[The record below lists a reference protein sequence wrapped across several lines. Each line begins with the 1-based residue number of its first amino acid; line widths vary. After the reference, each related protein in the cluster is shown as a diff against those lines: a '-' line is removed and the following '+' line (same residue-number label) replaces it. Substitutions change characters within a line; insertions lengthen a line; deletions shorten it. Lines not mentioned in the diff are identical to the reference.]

1 MNHDDFKDTYNKDHK
16 EPRFSIRMSLQ
27 ALVEDWTTNPIATQR
42 QVDGLYRMTNDIN
55 LDVIRLLETSDA
67 DFTWFDIDEME
78 WIILVS
84 NIIYNNTSK
93 NNLILE
99 DGIYDLLVVKYKNI
113 TGNDIVGA
121 PPVTFPDDIV
131 FDQNKQELIPGIMYL
146 SDEECS
152 YIDQMLYHN
161 DIYKNKILTQ
171 RDMLYPGVTYE
182 KTVSKR
188 LKDTS
193 HNNPELVG
201 TLDKAKFVL
210 VKQAKDKGVDQDP
223 TVNVLERDFF
233 GKHIGMGVI
242 DPNQN
247 IDVIVELKYDGVSVE
262 ADILNQR
269 IISARTRGDTE
280 NDIATDLTPILA
292 GYYLPDAPVL
302 DTVIGMKFEA
312 IMTYDNLE
320 IYSKLKGY
328 KFANGRTA
336 IISWTT
342 SSDAYQLRELIT
354 LVPLATNIK
363 DENGEPIDRL
373 VEVDLMNRFY
383 CRGELLRYSVF
394 SGNIVNVLFEI
405 YKFAEEAEFM
415 RRVLPF
421 MYDGIVVSYLDPV
434 IRKRLGRKNSVN
446 LYSMAVKFNSLVRE
460 TRFTEYKYTIGQNGE
475 ITPMIYYNPVEFFGT
490 IHPKSSGHSYGRF
503 KELGLRVGDIIEVE
517 YRNDVITYVE
527 KKKCY
532 ENDNNPNPVVTFP
545 TTCPC
550 CGAPLKFTDSSAR
563 CVNFYCKER
572 TVKRM
577 ANMMDKLQM
586 SGFAE
591 ETIRAL
597 NVSSF
602 HELMELKLE
611 DISHIGDLTSKS
623 LIEQINKLKNSNI
636 LDWRLV
642 GALGFSDLA
651 ANTWKLIFS
660 NMTLRSFMEIMNTS
674 YMNVEELINDVLS
687 NIKGIGPAT
696 IRTIVLEYLY
706 FAEDLYY
713 IINHI
718 KYQDSMGVKLTK
730 VRFTGVRNKELVDY
744 LNANGYDAGE
754 GSITKDTD
762 ILIVPSEGYNT
773 GSKYNK
779 AIQNG
784 VTIKPIQ
791 TFMEELGVQF

>member
-1 MNHDDFKDTYNKDHK
+1 MIDLKLY
-16 EPRFSIRMSLQ
+16 SQI
-27 ALVEDWTTNPIATQR
+27 IA
-42 QVDGLYRMTNDIN
+42 D
-55 LDVIRLLETSDA
+55 
-67 DFTWFDIDEME
+67 
-78 WIILVS
+78 WIIGRNVQKGVDFIYNDSKNMNQEVMNLLSIPDELVNQDDLDKMNTILTIS
-84 NIIYNNTSK
+84 NILYNNTSQ
-93 NNLILE
+93 NILPLE
-99 DGIYDLLVVKYKNI
+99 DGIYDLLIVKYKSI
-113 TGNDIVGA
+113 TGQDIVGA
-121 PPVTFPDDIV
+121 PPVRFPENISINN
-131 FDQNKQELIPGIMYL
+131 QKQELVPGIMYL

-152 YIDQMLYHN
+152 YIDKMLYHD
-161 DIYKNKILTQ
+161 DIYKNKVFTP

-182 KTVSKR
+182 KTISKR

-210 VKQAKDKGVDQDP
+210 MKQAKDKGVEDVP
-223 TVNVLERDFF
+223 TVHVLERDFF
-233 GKHIGMGVI
+233 GEHIQMGII

-262 ADILNQR
+262 ADILNKR

-292 GYYLPDAPVL
+292 GYYLPDAPEV
-302 DTVIGMKFEA
+302 DTVVGLKFEA

-320 IYSKLKGY
+320 IYSKLKGR

-363 DENGEPIDRL
+363 DETGEPIDRL
-373 VEVDLMNRFY
+373 VEVELMNRFY

-460 TRFTEYKYTIGQNGE
+460 TRFIEYKYTIGQNGE

-490 IHPKSSGHSYGRF
+490 IHPKSSGHSYGNF
-503 KELGLRVGDIIEVE
+503 KDLGLRVGDIIEVE
-517 YRNDVITYVE
+517 YRNDVITYVT
-527 KKKCY
+527 KKKCF
-532 ENDNNPNPVVTFP
+532 ENDNNPNPVVEFP
-545 TTCPC
+545 TICPC

-572 TVKRM
+572 TIKRM

-713 IINHI
+713 IINYI

-779 AIQNG
+779 AIQYG